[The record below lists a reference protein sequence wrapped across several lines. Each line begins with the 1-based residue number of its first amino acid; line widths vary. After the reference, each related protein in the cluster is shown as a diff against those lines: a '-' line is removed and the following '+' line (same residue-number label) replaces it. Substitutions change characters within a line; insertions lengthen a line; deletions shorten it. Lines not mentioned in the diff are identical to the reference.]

1 MSPITLTFLWLFDFV
16 GTDRQTNRRTDGRD
30 ATLYRPDTS
39 VGHTTARPLLAAIRR
54 TTIAHVATRCNSEDI
69 DVQCTYNFGDI
80 WTPTTAAVFQL
91 NMRLQKTTT
100 TTTTQTTTTTCDLQ
114 PRLCVCVRDCI
125 FLVFHI
131 VYIVC
136 CPTFWWIKFNT
147 KRVKDPYQINSAP
160 SSAGAFLAAA
170 VWGGQ
175 RGSKIC
181 IWGPRIP
188 DDIMHDRVNGV
199 IWHQLCDATL

>member
-16 GTDRQTNRRTDGRD
+16 GTDRQTNRRTDGRY

-39 VGHTTARPLLAAIRR
+39 VGHTAARPLLAAIRR

-91 NMRLQKTTT
+91 NMRLQR
-100 TTTTQTTTTTCDLQ
+100 TQNNNNV
-114 PRLCVCVRDCI
+114 RFAAEVVCMRAWLY

-136 CPTFWWIKFNT
+136 CPTFWWIT
-147 KRVKDPYQINSAP
+147 RSHGSVRV
-160 SSAGAFLAAA
+160 L
-170 VWGGQ
+170 
-175 RGSKIC
+175 
-181 IWGPRIP
+181 
-188 DDIMHDRVNGV
+188 
-199 IWHQLCDATL
+199 